1 MAAEESKQI
10 EIEAVI
16 REVQERVR
24 ARYPLNTAG
33 AGQIPLADL
42 MPAVHARDRAEAKA
56 GAIGTVNPRPPGLI
70 NNLIQSVK
78 RSVARSLH
86 WLLREQV
93 EFNRASLDCIQALIE
108 SVNQSNQAVTTLAAQ
123 MDRRFEDLRTELR
136 ADSARLAEA
145 SSLLTAEARELKD
158 VRLHWSE
165 WRQHWE
171 HKLSVNEIQF
181 LRSVAD
187 LQTAFQHRATLMESN
202 FRDLAASQHR
212 DFTVALDQARLDIQ
226 ERLWGEMEKARL
238 QVEKVIHNEL
248 RTLRQ
253 RVQTMPLPGVPA
265 AGAAQ
270 TLPGQQSIGFDE
282 PPIDYLRFS
291 DRFRGNE
298 DYVRAQQRRYL
309 PVFRGCSEVL
319 DIGCGRGEFLEL
331 LRDEGLLVKGID
343 SNAELVSIC
352 RSKGLYAEQAD
363 LFHYLGELD
372 EASLDGI
379 FCAQVVEHLP
389 PERLPEFLSLA
400 AAALRPRGKIVLETP
415 NPECLAI
422 FASHFYLDPTHQRP
436 IPAHLLVFFLEE
448 AGFGGIKV
456 DSINPAEETMPS
468 VAALPEEFR
477 KVFFGGLDYAVVA
490 SKL

>member
-1 MAAEESKQI
+1 MAAEESKHI

-16 REVQERVR
+16 REVQDRVR

-33 AGQIPLADL
+33 ATQIPLADL

-56 GAIGTVNPRPPGLI
+56 GAIGTVNPRPPGLF
-70 NNLIQSVK
+70 NNAIQSIK
-78 RSVARSLH
+78 RTVARSLH
-86 WLLREQV
+86 WLVREQV
-93 EFNRASLDCIQALIE
+93 EFNRASMDCVQSLIE
-108 SVNQSNQAVTTLAAQ
+108 AVNESNRAIATLASQ
-123 MDRRFEDLRTELR
+123 IDRRFDDLRTEIR

-145 SSLLTAEARELKD
+145 SDQLTAEARELKD
-158 VRLHWSE
+158 MRLHWAE

-171 HKLSVNEIQF
+171 HKLSINEVQF

-202 FRDLAASQHR
+202 FRDLASSQHR

-226 ERLWGEMEKARL
+226 ERLWSEMEKARL
-238 QVEKVIHNEL
+238 QVEKVIHSEL
-248 RTLRQ
+248 RVLRQ
-253 RVQTMPLPGVPA
+253 RVQTLPATPAVLPGEQP
-265 AGAAQ
+265 
-270 TLPGQQSIGFDE
+270 LRLEE
-282 PPIDYLRFS
+282 PPIDYLRFA

-298 DYVRAQQRRYL
+298 DYVRTQQRRYL
-309 PVFRGCSEVL
+309 PHFKGCAEVL
-319 DIGCGRGEFLEL
+319 DIGCGRGEFLEV
-331 LRDEGLLVKGID
+331 LRDSGMLVKGID
-343 SNAELVSIC
+343 SNAEMVSIC

-379 FCAQVVEHLP
+379 FSGQVVEHLP
-389 PERLPEFLSLA
+389 PDRLPEFISLA

-436 IPAHLLVFFLEE
+436 IPAHLLVFYLEE
-448 AGFGGIKV
+448 SGFGNIKV
-456 DSINPAEETMPS
+456 EYINPAEETMPTIKE
-468 VAALPEEFR
+468 LPADFR
-477 KVFFGGLDYAVVA
+477 KAFFGGLDYAITA
-490 SKL
+490 TKLG